1 MKLRHLLFIV
11 FLFLT
16 LRAAAQPS
24 EEIYLGNTA
33 RSGYSNDGFYGPF
46 NIGFSFTFFNNPYSQ
61 FYISP
66 NGLVTFGSGQD
77 SPSNVKI
84 PSASLP
90 NNFIAPF
97 WDDLVVD
104 PFGNVLYKTIGAA
117 PNRKLIVQFRNMAF
131 YTTPPYLGTFSVI
144 LYESG
149 NRIQIQYR
157 MIVLKDNPRATG
169 NSATIGIENADGS
182 AGVQYSYE
190 EAGSVSTS
198 KAITFTPSGDTY
210 TTDADAMYF
219 GVYLTTNLTLPEPQI
234 TDLYSPTDGA
244 VVGVD
249 NTFQWSASTDAAV
262 YALQIATNP
271 DLVSAT
277 SYNAGSALSYTLNGL
292 DPDATYYWTVFTSN
306 ATGFTWSAVKSFT
319 TSLNPPLMPV
329 PRTIWT
335 EQNLDKA
342 VRLQYTGGDATPKT
356 AIVTSLPPQGALYQ
370 YYAGQRGNRIT
381 AVPATVT
388 DANHNVIYAA
398 TGSTGNGVGNFT
410 FKINDANGDS
420 PDGTI
425 TVNVAPPAVPNV
437 LYTAK
442 KPGVEIQF
450 DIPMADAT
458 GKESQFTVTVNG
470 TQATISSAN
479 LKPGDPTTI
488 VLNLVTPL
496 TGSETVLVSYTQGD
510 VTGATGGF
518 LLSFTDQAVTLLAQ
532 TITFPEI
539 PLKAT
544 GDPPF
549 NPGATSGSGLGLTYS
564 SSDLSV
570 ATVTGSNVTILSA
583 GIADIMARQAGNA
596 TYAPARYTRTMI
608 VNNPNKENQT
618 ITFDPLPEKTYGDA
632 DFALTASASSGL
644 PVTYTSENPSAA
656 TIAGDQVHITGAGTT
671 IITAFQPGDDNF
683 NPAVPV
689 QQLLTVNKLEETITF
704 TGVPEKLLFGDT
716 FTLSATSSA
725 GVTVLFESLD
735 VTKATVSGNILTAVA
750 KGEVQI
756 RAYYPGDLNILPA
769 EAFAT
774 VEIYTTHRDI
784 MHLFTPNND
793 GFNDYWELP
802 DLATWGKCDVKVY
815 NRWGKMVFSDPDY
828 NNLWDGRSN
837 GNPLPEGAYYFIIKT
852 ENAGTQKGTVN
863 IVR

>member
-1 MKLRHLLFIV
+1 MKLRYFSFII

-16 LRAAAQPS
+16 LRATAQPS

-33 RSGYSNDGFYGPF
+33 KSGYANDGSYGPF
-46 NIGFSFTFFNNPYSQ
+46 NIGFNFTFFNNPYSQ

-77 SPSNVKI
+77 SPENVKI
-84 PSASLP
+84 PSATLP

-131 YTTPPYLGTFSVI
+131 YTMPPYLGTFSVI
-144 LYESG
+144 LYESA
-149 NRIQIQYR
+149 NKIQVQYR
-157 MIVLKDNPRATG
+157 TIVLKDNPRATG

-182 AGVQYSYE
+182 AGVQY
-190 EAGSVSTS
+190 AFQDPAAVSTS

-210 TTDADAMYF
+210 TTDADAMYY
-219 GVYLTTNLTLPEPQI
+219 GVYLTTNLTLPEPGI
-234 TDLYSPTDGA
+234 SDLYSPTDQA
-244 VVGVD
+244 VIGVD
-249 NTFQWSASTDAAV
+249 NTFQWSASTNASV
-262 YALQIATNP
+262 YALQIASNP
-271 DLVSAT
+271 DLVSAI

-292 DPDATYYWTVFTSN
+292 LPDTTYYWTVFTSN
-306 ATGFTWSAVKSFT
+306 TTGSTWSSVKSFT
-319 TSLNPPLMPV
+319 TSLNPPLVPV

-342 VRLQYTGGDATPKT
+342 IRLQYTGGDASPKT

-370 YYAGQRGNRIT
+370 YNAGIRGNQIT

-388 DANHNVIYAA
+388 DANHNVLYAA
-398 TGSTGNGVGNFT
+398 SGSIGNGAGNFT

-420 PDGTI
+420 PVGAI

-442 KPGVEIQF
+442 KPDVEIQF
-450 DIPMADAT
+450 DIPMADPT

-470 TQATISSAN
+470 TQATISSAG

-488 VLNLVTPL
+488 VLNLATPL
-496 TGSETVLVSYTQGD
+496 TGSETVLVSYTQGV
-510 VTGATGGF
+510 VTGSTGGF
-518 LLSFTDQAVTLLAQ
+518 LLSFTDQPVTLLAQ

-539 PLKAT
+539 PLKAI

-564 SSDLSV
+564 SSDLFV
-570 ATVTGSNVTILSA
+570 ASVTGSIVTILSA
-583 GIADIMARQAGNA
+583 GTVDITARQAGNA
-596 TYAPARYTRTMI
+596 TYAPARYTRTMT

-644 PVTYTSENPSAA
+644 PVSYTSENLTVA
-656 TIAGDQVHITGAGTT
+656 TIVGDQVHIVGAGSS
-671 IITAFQPGDDNF
+671 IITAIQPGDETF
-683 NPAVPV
+683 NPAVSV
-689 QQLLTVNKLEETITF
+689 QQLLTVNKEEETITF

-735 VTKATVSGNILTAVA
+735 ITKATVSGNILTAVS
-750 KGEVQI
+750 KGNVQI

-774 VEIYTTHRDI
+774 VEIYTTHKDI

-828 NNLWDGRSN
+828 NNHWDGRSN